1 MPGQSLQLDANREA
15 GLQEPATMAEMGQPK
30 DGRAATEA
38 TTRPIQPGQT

>member
-1 MPGQSLQLDANREA
+1 MPGQRLQLDADREA
-15 GLQEPATMAEMGQPK
+15 GLTEHATRAEMGQPK